1 MVQKKTGIIQFW
13 EERKGREVV
22 RLFCTGCMNCFP

>member
-1 MVQKKTGIIQFW
+1 MMVQKKTGIIQFW

-22 RLFCTGCMNCFP
+22 RLFCTGCM